1 MKKVLALVLA
11 GVMALSLTTV
21 ASALDINDTQKSPD
35 YTDAGGIEDEGK
47 FVFDGDTFED
57 ELIPVNDGDGDSDDF
72 VTVGDSLFATKVVDG
87 NTTTEYDFSATVSS
101 SNSDMIKASLTQKTR
116 ESGDDEGKY
125 VVLKLDPADAYF
137 TVEEHEVKIKLVVI
151 QKEKASNGH
160 VAKYSKEF
168 KVKIKNEEHGED
180 DFFENSSGKIVS
192 AVGDLSKPV
201 IAEDVFTGI
210 ADGEALEL
218 NYGDYSVNFA
228 KVNNQN
234 TGLYL
239 KADTAVAD
247 GSKAIA
253 SIAFKSTRVK
263 DTATISMPIDADDE
277 NLYGEKVYVYA
288 LVDGKPSGEAIP
300 GDVINHNSVI
310 FTVPAGTTLGTYAA
324 YGDKATGDAEKPA
337 IPETGANDIVNIAI
351 VFAVVA
357 LAAAGFVAV
366 KKASK

>member
-11 GVMALSLTTV
+11 GVMALSLATV
-21 ASALDINDTQKSPD
+21 VSAMDISPDDNDTD
-35 YTDAGGIEDEGK
+35 YSDEEIESEGL
-47 FVFDGDTFED
+47 FVFDGEDWED
-57 ELIPVNDGDGDSDDF
+57 EIIPDGDF
-72 VTVGDSLFATKVVDG
+72 VAIGDSLFATVVSD
-87 NTTTEYDFSATVSS
+87 TEKYDFSATVTSS
-101 SNSDMIKASLTQKTR
+101 KSDMIKASLDVDTVKDKAAGT
-116 ESGDDEGKY
+116 EGKS
-125 VVLKLDPADAYF
+125 VVLKLDPADSYF

-151 QKEKASNGH
+151 QKEKVSGGDTY
-160 VAKYSKEF
+160 KFSKEF
-168 KVKIKNEEHGED
+168 KVNIKNKEHGED
-180 DFFENSSGKIVS
+180 DFYENASGKITS
-192 AVGDLSKPV
+192 AIGDLSNPV
-201 IAEDVFTGI
+201 IAADVFTGI

-218 NYGDYSVNFA
+218 NYGDYSVNFT

-253 SIAFKSTRVK
+253 SIAFKPTRVK
-263 DTATISMPIDADDE
+263 DAATISMPIDADDE
-277 NLYGEKVYVYA
+277 NLYGEKVFVYA
-288 LVDGKPSGEAIP
+288 LVDGKPSGDAIE
-300 GDVINHNSVI
+300 GSVVNHNSVI
-310 FTVPAGTTLGTYAA
+310 FTVPAGTTLGTWAA
-324 YGDKATGDAEKPA
+324 YGAKTEGDAEKPA